1 MAYEHLIYE
10 IDGPVALVRVNRPSK
25 LNALNSASLAEL
37 IAAFE
42 QAEADTS
49 VRVVVLTGVG
59 RAFVAGADIAEM
71 SEMRPTQALEFA
83 RLGHRLGR
91 TIEEL
96 RCPVIAAVNGFAL
109 GGGCE
114 LALACDL
121 IHASNRAKLGQPEV
135 KLGIIPGHGG
145 TQRLMRRV
153 GRAMAAE
160 IIFSGNVYTAEHAL
174 QMGLV
179 NALHDPEDLM
189 PAVLGLASKIAARG
203 PLAVAACKRLLRFG
217 EELPLERANELE
229 QTTFANLFDSSDQKQ
244 GMAAFLAKREP
255 AFTGQ

>member
-1 MAYEHLIYE
+1 MGFEQLIYE
-10 IDGPVALVRVNRPSK
+10 VDGPVALVRINRPSK
-25 LNALNSASLAEL
+25 LNALDSATLVEL

-42 QAEADTS
+42 QAGADEA
-49 VRVVVLTGVG
+49 VRVVVLTGEG
-59 RAFVAGADIAEM
+59 RAFVAGADISEM
-71 SEMRPTQALEFA
+71 SAMRPTQALEFA

-91 TIEEL
+91 TIEQL

-114 LALACDL
+114 LALACDF
-121 IHASNRAKLGQPEV
+121 IHASRKAKLGQPEV

-153 GRAMAAE
+153 GRALAAE
-160 IIFSGNVYTAEHAL
+160 WILSGNVYSAEQAL

-179 NALHDPEDLM
+179 NALHEPDELR
-189 PAVLGLASKIAARG
+189 PAVMKLARQIAARG
-203 PLAVAACKRLLRFG
+203 PLAVSVSKRLLRMG
-217 EELPLERANELE
+217 EELPLEHANELE
-229 QTTFANLFDSSDQKQ
+229 QLAFANLFDSDDQKE
-244 GMAAFLAKREP
+244 GMTAFLAKREA